1 MRTSI
6 WLVLA
11 AVLALVAAPLA
22 AGQRGGAGT
31 RGKGKAA
38 PQSAK
43 ETVDA
48 EVARMTSEC
57 KLTAEQQETLKEKAK
72 AKVAALEA
80 WDKENGEKL
89 KAAEDAAKTARSS
102 GTATGGGR
110 KSPSEAKTLQDSREA
125 AAAQAQEAMLAVL
138 TPEQKAA
145 WGGFQLYETTVA
157 RYRKANPTEDQ
168 VAKIKSLCVAACKQ
182 MGEVDTSSKKGKK
195 SGPEIEG
202 KLRWAIEEA
211 VLTPEQKATAVR
223 KPAGSKRGDAA
234 QPATQAPA
242 QAPAPAQTEA
252 PK

>member
-1 MRTSI
+1 MRMST
-6 WLVLA
+6 WLALA

-48 EVARMTSEC
+48 EVARIISEC

-102 GTATGGGR
+102 GTATSGGH
-110 KSPSEAKTLQDSREA
+110 KSPNEAKTLQDSREA

-157 RYRKANPTEDQ
+157 RYHKANPTEDQ
-168 VAKIKSLCVAACKQ
+168 LAKIKSLCLAASKQ

-195 SGPEIEG
+195 GGTDIEA

-211 VLTPEQKATAVR
+211 VLTPEQRATVVR
-223 KPAGSKRGDAA
+223 NPAGGKRGNAA
-234 QPATQAPA
+234 QPATQPA
-242 QAPAPAQTEA
+242 IPAPAEA